1 MRVGS
6 LQMTNRYM
14 KQLNRTYERQTKL
27 MEQSDGSRLHRG
39 SDDSVAYSRLMRY
52 KKDYDENL
60 QYQDNIKS
68 AISYMKNSAAALVNV
83 SDCTKTM
90 VEKVNAAQ
98 GTNTDK
104 DMQAISE
111 EMLVLVQESV
121 SALNTQVGGK
131 YLFSGQAVLTQ
142 PFRISDEK
150 QNRVVFTML
159 DDMQMRS
166 FESNSKTAPQL
177 VTVTSGTDTYFWD
190 TSNGKIWD
198 ADLENSRQMK
208 LDPGQNKT
216 LAELGINAD
225 GTVSS
230 ANPPMTVVFD
240 DGTTQD
246 FTIDTVSQ
254 YIVSYYGDTKNYSV
268 PKQNGAVDPATDTA
282 NASGLDIMGA
292 NVFDNMASGAN
303 IASCVAALNDM
314 LAIVAKADQGESCAP
329 WMAGV
334 GKTIANNA
342 FDTFN
347 TANTRLAARQQAY
360 DSSLAMVQ
368 TQEEN
373 ILDDI
378 TNASSTDV
386 AKLAVNMME
395 LQTTYQ
401 LSLSVGSRILPPTL
415 ADYL

>member
-1 MRVGS
+1 
-6 LQMTNRYM
+6 
-14 KQLNRTYERQTKL
+14 
-27 MEQSDGSRLHRG
+27 
-39 SDDSVAYSRLMRY
+39 
-52 KKDYDENL
+52 
-60 QYQDNIKS
+60 
-68 AISYMKNSAAALVNV
+68 
-83 SDCTKTM
+83 
-90 VEKVNAAQ
+90 
-98 GTNTDK
+98 
-104 DMQAISE
+104 
-111 EMLVLVQESV
+111 
-121 SALNTQVGGK
+121 
-131 YLFSGQAVLTQ
+131 
-142 PFRISDEK
+142 
-150 QNRVVFTML
+150 
-159 DDMQMRS
+159 
-166 FESNSKTAPQL
+166 
-177 VTVTSGTDTYFWD
+177 
-190 TSNGKIWD
+190 
-198 ADLENSRQMK
+198 
-208 LDPGQNKT
+208 
-216 LAELGINAD
+216 
-225 GTVSS
+225 
-230 ANPPMTVVFD
+230 VFD

-395 LQTTYQ
+395 LQTTYK